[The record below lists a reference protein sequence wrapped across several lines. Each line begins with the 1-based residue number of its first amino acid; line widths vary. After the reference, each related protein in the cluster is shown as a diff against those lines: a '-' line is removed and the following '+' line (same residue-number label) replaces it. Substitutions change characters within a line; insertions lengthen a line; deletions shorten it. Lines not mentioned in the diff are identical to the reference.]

1 MTDLP
6 PKKAIPYDDLLAL
19 VYRLEQRVNDL
30 TAQLAQ
36 HEAAPY
42 PHVRYDMRAIGHI
55 VLDGLAPLDYDID
68 AQMDTPITDD
78 AQAAACELTAEQRAR
93 IWQRVQAQTNG
104 DGSHAA

>member
-42 PHVRYDMRAIGHI
+42 PHVRYDMQAIGHI
-55 VLDGLAPLDYDID
+55 VLDGLAPLDYDVAAQTDGPMLVDSELTD
-68 AQMDTPITDD
+68 AQ
-78 AQAAACELTAEQRAR
+78 RNR
-93 IWQRVQAQTNG
+93 IWQRVQAATNG
-104 DGSHAA
+104 GGA